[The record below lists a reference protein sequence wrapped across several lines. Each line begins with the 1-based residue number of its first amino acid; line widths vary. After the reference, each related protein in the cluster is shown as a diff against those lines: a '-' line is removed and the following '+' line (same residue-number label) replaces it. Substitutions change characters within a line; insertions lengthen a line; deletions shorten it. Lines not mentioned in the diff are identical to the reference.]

1 MLLRSHFF
9 KNRRGG
15 KKGLLDLKFYCDCM
29 RHTLSIGTAALL
41 LLLCLPAV
49 SAQSCDWTGTWKTN
63 WGNMELQQFDNNVT
77 GTYTHDRG
85 RISGTVFGN
94 MLIGTWSED
103 AQENPYMP
111 PDNAGEIEFTISED
125 CSSFDGRWRYGSSGE
140 WRTWS
145 GTRATS

>member
-1 MLLRSHFF
+1 
-9 KNRRGG
+9 
-15 KKGLLDLKFYCDCM
+15 
-29 RHTLSIGTAALL
+29 
-41 LLLCLPAV
+41 
-49 SAQSCDWTGTWKTN
+49 
-63 WGNMELQQFDNNVT
+63 MELQQFDNNVT

-85 RISGTVFGN
+85 RINGTVFGN